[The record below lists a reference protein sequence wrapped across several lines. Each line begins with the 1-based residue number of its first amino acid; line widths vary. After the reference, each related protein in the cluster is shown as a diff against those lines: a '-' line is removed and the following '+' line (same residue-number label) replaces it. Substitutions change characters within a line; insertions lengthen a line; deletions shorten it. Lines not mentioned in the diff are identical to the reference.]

1 MKSTT
6 TIALICFVLLPSI
19 STDASQGLQ
28 LRNPQ
33 ELQGPCLATLI
44 HQFRQHRIASPT
56 DNRILFASEKHSF
69 NGSAND
75 LNRFLRQIAD
85 LPRSESLSVFFTGP
99 KGDIAGVPLT
109 PDAAQSP
116 YDYDG
121 RVHVLQ
127 GNITI
132 SIPLASRISFAMIR
146 VPVPLRVDVD
156 AGVPR
161 IASVFARLHNKDIAQ
176 HNDAQDEL
184 CVATTT
190 L

>member
-75 LNRFLRQIAD
+75 LNRILRQIAD
-85 LPRSESLSVFFTGP
+85 LPRSESLSVF
-99 KGDIAGVPLT
+99 
-109 PDAAQSP
+109 S
-116 YDYDG
+116 
-121 RVHVLQ
+121 
-127 GNITI
+127 
-132 SIPLASRISFAMIR
+132 
-146 VPVPLRVDVD
+146 PVPRAISPVSRLRLM
-156 AGVPR
+156 R
-161 IASVFARLHNKDIAQ
+161 HN
-176 HNDAQDEL
+176 L
-184 CVATTT
+184 LMTTT
-190 L
+190 GVFTFFRGISRFPFRSRPVSLSP